1 MKKLF
6 SRRPLTVDPA
16 HMIILHQEAL
26 EQLELMRTAVD
37 AAEQAS
43 DTVQDALVHM
53 AENHWEAYL
62 DVLHMICMH
71 DEAFTCVMKSHGF
84 IMQDNETAAITAEQR
99 QGYDSR
105 LLIRSLLSGLIS
117 RHRRFAYF
125 YGLRAN
131 PMGEYIR
138 ESIAKER
145 EHMVEMIVMI
155 QNLI

>member
-16 HMIILHQEAL
+16 HMITLHQEAI

-37 AAEQAS
+37 ASEQAS
-43 DTVQDALVHM
+43 DGMRDTLTRM

-71 DEAFTCVMKSHGF
+71 DESFAAVMKNHGF
-84 IMQDNETAAITAEQR
+84 AVNDNEPIDAEQR
-99 QGYDSR
+99 QFYGSC
-105 LLIRSLLSGLIS
+105 LLILALLSGLIR
-117 RHRRFAYF
+117 RHRRFSYF

-131 PMGEYIR
+131 PMGDYIK
-138 ESIAKER
+138 ESIAMER
-145 EHMVEMIVMI
+145 EHTAEMISMV
-155 QNLI
+155 QNMM